1 MNVNR
6 TRAVVALTA
15 AGLAWGSSVP
25 LSKVALDWLAP
36 GWLTVIRF
44 ALAAAVLLAVVPRPK
59 LRAAFTPA
67 VLVSGAV
74 GYGGCILAQN
84 AGLAR
89 TSVTDAALL
98 IGASPVVVAVITA
111 AWHRTVAR
119 PVAWAGFVLSL
130 VGVVLVAG
138 GSGAGAGAAG
148 VGVGDALVLVS
159 VLLSAGMTVAQG
171 GLLENRDP
179 VAVSA
184 VQFVGAAVV
193 ALPFAAATEGVPAA
207 PPGAGPVLAVA
218 VLTAV
223 GTLLP
228 FTLFAYGQRRVPP
241 QIAGAFLNLEP
252 LVGALAGIV
261 VFGDPAGL
269 PQLGGGMA
277 ILVGIGLGSLPMFA
291 GQRKVA
297 DQRKVRLARSLR
309 PQRHRRP
316 AGPLLAP
323 D

>member
-6 TRAVVALTA
+6 TRAVAALTA

-59 LRAAFTPA
+59 LRAAFSPA

-138 GSGAGAGAAG
+138 GGGVGAGAAG
-148 VGVGDALVLVS
+148 VGLGDALVLVS

-179 VAVSA
+179 GAVSA

-207 PPGAGPVLAVA
+207 PPGAGPLLAVA
-218 VLTAV
+218 ALTAV

-228 FTLFAYGQRRVPP
+228 FTLFAFGQRRVPP

-252 LVGALAGIV
+252 LVGALAGII

-269 PQLGGGMA
+269 PQLAGGAA
-277 ILVGIGLGSLPMFA
+277 ILAGIGMGSLPMFA
-291 GQRKVA
+291 GR
-297 DQRKVRLARSLR
+297 RKVRLARRLR
-309 PQRHRRP
+309 PERRPQP

>member
-6 TRAVVALTA
+6 TRAVAALIA
-15 AGLAWGSSVP
+15 AGLAWGVSVP

-36 GWLTVIRF
+36 GWLTAARF
-44 ALAAAVLLAVVPRPK
+44 GLAAAVLLAVTPRPA

-98 IGASPVVVAVITA
+98 IGSSPVFVAIIA
-111 AWHRTVAR
+111 AIWRRTVAR
-119 PVAWAGFVLSL
+119 PVAWAGFAASL
-130 VGVVLVAG
+130 AGVVLVAG
-138 GSGAGAGAAG
+138 GGGAGEGAAG
-148 VGVGDALVLVS
+148 VGLGDALVLVS
-159 VLLSAGMTVAQG
+159 VLVAAVMLVAQG
-171 GLLENRDP
+171 GILENRDP
-179 VAVSA
+179 VAASA
-184 VQFVGAAVV
+184 VQFLGATVA

-207 PPGAGPVLAVA
+207 PAGAGPVLAVVA
-218 VLTAV
+218 LAAV

-252 LVGALAGIV
+252 LVGAITGIIA
-261 VFGDPAGL
+261 FGDPAGL
-269 PQLGGGMA
+269 PQLAGGTA
-277 ILVGIGLGSLPMFA
+277 ILAGIAMGSLPIFA
-291 GQRKVA
+291 GHS
-297 DQRKVRLARSLR
+297 QRKVRLA
-309 PQRHRRP
+309 
-316 AGPLLAP
+316 A
-323 D
+323 